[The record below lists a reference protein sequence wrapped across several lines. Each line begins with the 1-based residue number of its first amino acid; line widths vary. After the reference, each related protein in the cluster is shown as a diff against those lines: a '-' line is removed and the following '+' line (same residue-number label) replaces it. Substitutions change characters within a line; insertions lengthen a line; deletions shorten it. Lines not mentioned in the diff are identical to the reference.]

1 MPDVTSRRDRSIT
14 QRVRIIAE
22 AFEMWFL
29 ITAYSHR
36 DRERAARA
44 YTYTQTH
51 LYKKTYSKPDA
62 TLISVD
68 VPPRCGV
75 IHNEN

>member
-1 MPDVTSRRDRSIT
+1 
-14 QRVRIIAE
+14 
-22 AFEMWFL
+22 MWFL

-44 YTYTQTH
+44 YTHTH
-51 LYKKTYSKPDA
+51 TGIHTSARKHSKPDA
-62 TLISVD
+62 ALISVD
-68 VPPRCGV
+68 APPRCGV